1 MKREKEI
8 NMTEPVFAA
17 DPARLLISALF
28 IGLGSL
34 FGGIL
39 ETSGEPSALPRR

>member
-1 MKREKEI
+1 
-8 NMTEPVFAA
+8 MTEPVFAA